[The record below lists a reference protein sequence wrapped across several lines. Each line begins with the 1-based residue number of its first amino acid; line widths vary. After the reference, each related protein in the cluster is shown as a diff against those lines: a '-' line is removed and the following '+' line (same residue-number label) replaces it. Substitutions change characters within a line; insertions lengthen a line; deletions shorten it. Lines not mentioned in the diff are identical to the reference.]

1 MQCNFSSFNGNKMVE
16 TERKETS
23 GKKKK
28 FELQMEEKVMQKH
41 SQKGIPPGTGPP
53 QVREMA

>member
-1 MQCNFSSFNGNKMVE
+1 MVE

-28 FELQMEEKVMQKH
+28 FEMQMEEMVKQKL
-41 SQKGIPPGTGPP
+41 SPESDPAWDRPPP